1 MVKLSDFLIPGLAS
15 LALFALVGTELRSHP
30 AEDETRTHIAVWVG
44 WSGFEYDAFQSVVN
58 DYNRSQNKIFV
69 DVLSITGNS
78 TKTLISTSAGIPPE
92 ISLISASEIPQF
104 ADAGAIEVLDQAC
117 QQRGWTQDKYVP
129 GYWDVLQ
136 YQGHTMAVPVT
147 PSTVALHYNLDILK
161 RAGYDKPPE
170 TIEEMDEM
178 VNKITKVER
187 GKVTMAGFLP
197 AEPGWWTWAWGP
209 YFGGR
214 LWDGKS
220 KITMNTPEN
229 LRAMKWVASFS
240 KRFGP
245 AQIESYKSG
254 FGVFASPQ
262 NAFLADKVA
271 MEIQGVWMNN
281 FIQKYNPKL
290 RWAAAPFPYPKDRP
304 DLNGHTIID
313 QDVCVVLKNCKHRDE
328 AIEFLAYL
336 QKQGP
341 MEKLCLGQKK
351 SSPLRVK
358 SAEFWAKQDNP
369 YIHLFD
375 DMAYSKSS
383 FASPKLGIWAEYG
396 AEITSELDEVSL
408 LRKTPEEAVRAIDAR
423 MQPKLDQY
431 LNRLEKRRSAGQ

>member
-1 MVKLSDFLIPGLAS
+1 MSKLSDLLIPGLIS
-15 LALFALVGTELRSHP
+15 LSLLALVGTELRAHP
-30 AEDETRTHIAVWVG
+30 KEDATRTHIAVWVG

-58 DYNRSQNKIFV
+58 DYNKSQNKIFV
-69 DVLSITGNS
+69 DLLSITGNS

-92 ISLISASEIPQF
+92 ISLLSGAEIPQF
-104 ADAGAIEVLDQAC
+104 ADAGAIDVLDDEC
-117 QQRGWTQDKYVP
+117 KKHGWTQDKYVP

-136 YQGHTMAVPVT
+136 YQGHTMALPAT
-147 PSTVALHYNLDILK
+147 PSTVALHYNVDILK
-161 RAGYDKPPE
+161 RAGYAKPPE
-170 TIEEMDEM
+170 TLEEMDEM
-178 VNKITKVER
+178 VNKITTTEH
-187 GKVTMAGFLP
+187 GKVKLAGFLP
-197 AEPGWWTWAWGP
+197 QEPGWWTWCWGP
-209 YFGGR
+209 FFGGQ

-229 LRAMKWVASFS
+229 LRAMKWVESFS

-245 AQIESYKSG
+245 AQIQSYKSG

-271 MEIQGVWMNN
+271 MEIQGVWMHN

-290 RWAAAPFPYPKDRP
+290 RWGAAPFPYPKDRP
-304 DLNGHTIID
+304 DLKGHTVID
-313 QDVCVVLKNCKHRDE
+313 QDIFVLLKNCKHREE
-328 AIEFLAYL
+328 AIDFLDYL
-336 QKQGP
+336 QHQGP

-358 SAEFWAKQDNP
+358 SPEFWAKQDNP

-375 DMAYSKSS
+375 DMAYHKGS
-383 FASPKLGIWAEYG
+383 FATPKIGIWAEYG
-396 AEITSELDEVSL
+396 AEIASVLDEVSL
-408 LRKTPEEAVRAIDAR
+408 LQTTPEDALKAIDAR

-431 LNRLEKRRSAGQ
+431 LSRLEKRRKAEK